1 MERLTRAFSV
11 AVVLFF
17 VVLGIVVG
25 SRMDQN
31 TIALLGG
38 VVIGLLVAT
47 PFATVITFIAV
58 RSRVKHVESPAWAAP
73 MPNPQYM
80 IMPPAQHGYSL
91 PNTMMAPTAMHTPH
105 PNEGFTLPPR
115 RKFYLIGESGDVS
128 EIEPEPSRSSS

>member
-1 MERLTRAFSV
+1 MERLTRAVSL

-17 VVLGIVVG
+17 VVLGIIVG

-47 PFATVITFIAV
+47 PFAIVVTFIAV
-58 RSRVKHVESPAWAAP
+58 RSRAKHMEPPAWAAP
-73 MPNPQYM
+73 MPNPHYM
-80 IMPPAQHGYSL
+80 VLPPAQHGYL
-91 PNTMMAPTAMHTPH
+91 PPNATVPMPVMNTSHA
-105 PNEGFTLPPR
+105 NEGFTLPPR

-128 EIEPEPSRSSS
+128 EIEPEPSHSSS